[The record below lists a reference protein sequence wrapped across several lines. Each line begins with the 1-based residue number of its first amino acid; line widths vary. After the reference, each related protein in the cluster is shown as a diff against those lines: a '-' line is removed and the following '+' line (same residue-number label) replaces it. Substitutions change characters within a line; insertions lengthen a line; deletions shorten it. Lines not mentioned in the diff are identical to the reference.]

1 MGNKMQTKNLIYKKQ
16 GTQKKEEVAT
26 RGLEQSANKIKVQM
40 NENTSN
46 KKTETPQGDIESAGG
61 KHRVASQGI
70 MEQSNEDMSEKQGL
84 YTHTLMRE

>member
-26 RGLEQSANKIKVQM
+26 RGLEQSASKIKVQM

-46 KKTETPQGDIESAGG
+46 KKTETPQGDIEAGNTG
-61 KHRVASQGI
+61 WHHRGSWNNQT
-70 MEQSNEDMSEKQGL
+70 K
-84 YTHTLMRE
+84 T